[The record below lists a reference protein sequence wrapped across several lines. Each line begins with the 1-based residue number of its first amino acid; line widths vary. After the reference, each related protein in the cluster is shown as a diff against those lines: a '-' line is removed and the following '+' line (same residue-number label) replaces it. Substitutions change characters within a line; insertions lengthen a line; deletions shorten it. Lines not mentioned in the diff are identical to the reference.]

1 MASQLLGQVDQL
13 HYMIFWTRIKA
24 YNMIF
29 KNIVIFFKT
38 LGWGVTLFLHN
49 KHISILKYQNAN
61 DIILTGF
68 LSFSRS
74 ILLYMKGQM
83 KNG

>member
-1 MASQLLGQVDQL
+1 MTV
-13 HYMIFWTRIKA
+13 
-24 YNMIF
+24 
-29 KNIVIFFKT
+29 
-38 LGWGVTLFLHN
+38 FLHN

-83 KNG
+83 KNGKSRHITCYI